1 MLRCS
6 LSCLPHLNREW
17 ELRTPLSYVERI
29 TIRKKDSVY
38 KMIHTVSST
47 REDPSG
53 DDTYAH
59 RGRRRLEVDLELGR
73 VKRWKCS
80 KRVTS
85 SIFGTNVSDLT
96 SSSRFATFRCR
107 STLSVASFVYHRYT
121 QSNGGVKKE
130 ALRMGFYGKYY
141 AVGFPTFL
149 VVLVTLYLLFTGTS
163 LLVRSACLFVLVSAQ
178 VQAGWKYWIMLMP
191 CKNCRIG
198 RGFQCW
204 PLPWGD
210 KSIYM
215 GFDGY
220 WIVHWVECIRSGLVS
235 AFVLCGK
242 LRQSQ

>member
-38 KMIHTVSST
+38 RMIHTVSST

-59 RGRRRLEVDLELGR
+59 RGRRSWPWTWTRKALKVFEARHFFHLWNQRL
-73 VKRWKCS
+73 
-80 KRVTS
+80 
-85 SIFGTNVSDLT
+85 DLT

-130 ALRMGFYGKYY
+130 ALRMGFYGTYY